1 MNWEKVRSEFPELK
15 TQVHG
20 HPLVYLDNAATTL
33 KPISVINK
41 ITEHYSLYASNIHRG
56 IHFLSEKGTQEYEAT
71 RLSVQK
77 FINAKHSHEIIFTKG
92 TTDSINLVAS
102 SFGELLKE
110 DDEIILSM
118 LEHHSNIVPW
128 QILAQKK
135 KIKIK
140 IIPINDSG
148 EIIFSEFEKLINEKT
163 ALVAINHISNALG
176 TINPIEKIIQLAHKH
191 NAKVLIDGAQ
201 AVLHN
206 VVDVQKLNCDFYV
219 FSAHKLLRP
228 TGVGILYGKEAL
240 LNEMPPYQGGGDMID
255 KVTFEKTTYNDL
267 PFKFEAGTPHIAGVI
282 AFKESIEFV
291 QNLGI
296 SEISK
301 REIELLKYGTEKLLR
316 IPGLKIIG
324 TAKEK
329 ASVLSF
335 VIKGIHH
342 QDIATYIDHHG
353 IAIRSGHHCTQPLMQ
368 FFNIPGTCRASLAF
382 YNTFEEIDKLCY
394 SLEKAREI
402 LL

>member
-219 FSAHKLLRP
+219 FSAHKLLGP